1 MCRAHIFGC
10 NTRQIHMQRSRIK
23 KRRPFWPW
31 FILLALIFAGGGYI
45 LAANLFSS
53 DDTPVTKSSSSKKS
67 SSSTSSKQEST
78 SSQDAASSAV
88 SSAITVVNEA
98 DAASSESV
106 SSVADSS
113 VASSVLTEVT
123 KDATGEKVPTIPAQT
138 SSVTS
143 SAASDSSA
151 ASSSEVAAIGNWTK
165 AAYDGVAL
173 GSTTYQN
180 IIASYGAPTYLTSD
194 QKYAYAVWQGTND
207 ANVTIVFTPTDSAG
221 TLTAST
227 KSYKGLQ

>member
-1 MCRAHIFGC
+1 MYRSIIQCAD
-10 NTRQIHMQRSRIK
+10 TRQIPMQRSRIK

-31 FILLALIFAGGGYI
+31 FLLLALIFAGGGYA
-45 LAANLFSS
+45 LASNLFSTN
-53 DDTPVTKSSSSKKS
+53 DTPSTKTASSKKS
-67 SSSTSSKQEST
+67 SSSATSSSQESV
-78 SSQDAASSAV
+78 SSAV

-113 VASSVLTEVT
+113 VASSVLSEVT
-123 KDATGEKVPTIPAQT
+123 KDATGEKVPTTPAET

-143 SAASDSSA
+143 STASSA
-151 ASSSEVAAIGNWTK
+151 ATTSSTTDVAAIGSWTK
-165 AAYDGVAL
+165 VAYDDVAL
-173 GSTTYQN
+173 GTTTYQN

-207 ANVTIVFTPTDSAG
+207 ANVTIVFTPTDAAG
-221 TLTAST
+221 TLIAST